1 MGQATASTHRV
12 PSMSASRRFETSLIC
27 LKCAITGH
35 SPMASR
41 PWSPF
46 SEVARLL
53 QTGRTIED
61 PYDRL
66 VWIAVVRN
74 RAY

>member
-1 MGQATASTHRV
+1 
-12 PSMSASRRFETSLIC
+12 MSGRIPPA
-27 LKCAITGH
+27 AQ
-35 SPMASR
+35 R
-41 PWSPF
+41 PWSPL

-66 VWIAVVRN
+66 VWIAVVRS
-74 RAY
+74 RACDGNARIPLKNSAIDCGRCSVVIH